1 VLKGMVDITRKDDVY
16 REAVVEG
23 VIKLKEE
30 TVQRILKGNVE
41 KGDVL
46 TSARLAAI
54 LAAKKTPE
62 LIPLCHPVNI
72 TNVQVDFEIKKDLV
86 KVRSIVKSIGKTG
99 VEMEAL
105 TATTIALLTIWDMV
119 KKYEKDPNGSYPY
132 SEIKSVK
139 VIVKRKGV
147 INNDTAEN

>member
-1 VLKGMVDITRKDDVY
+1 MLKGMVDITAKDDVY

-30 TVQRILKGNVE
+30 TVQKILEGSVE

-46 TSARLAAI
+46 ASARLAAI

-62 LIPLCHPVNI
+62 LIPLCHPISI
-72 TNVQVDFEIKKDLV
+72 TNVRIDFDLAKDSV
-86 KVRSIVKSIGKTG
+86 KVRSTVKSVGKTG

-105 TATTIALLTIWDMV
+105 TAATVALLTIWDMV
-119 KKYEKDPNGSYPY
+119 KKYEKEPDGSYPY
-132 SEIKSVK
+132 TEIKSVR
-139 VIVKRKGV
+139 VLIKRKG
-147 INNDTAEN
+147 